1 MLNMYKLAE
10 WSRNRALA
18 RSVDVKG
25 SEFENTRTYTALKQP
40 FYKRLLDACKFVSD
54 SPKAV
59 PDAIFL
65 ALPERLLGKCAYL
78 CLGKT
83 RKSSDDVTAD
93 RPDELTDSMIQCLRE
108 HDEEGLKAQFINLET
123 PEQLQHVKHVLI
135 CHGLSPIEDSILLL
149 ADLGRAY
156 RTSWALGYDMEV
168 MLADISWMSSNRSI
182 RQFPTLT
189 NRDIDTGLRVCL
201 DKRTRLYEAVG
212 IQPKRHE
219 IVPYDKAKKISGK
232 KLEQISSR
240 YLGLAKLLWGDN
252 TVGRLE
258 HEKVKRISQLLD
270 RIPLRAGE
278 DIPPHIHTLGQFPGV
293 LAAIEEKLKP
303 HLEILRVIAKQF
315 NSFDEEVFTYF
326 FAQYYAQ
333 DAYRGAVLKVA
344 PESEKTFDEP
354 FDKLDPYFR
363 AWGEGHST
371 TDILSGTY
379 SPAKPLKPLS
389 VTYQPQYSIG
399 GFSVLPY
406 TPLSLDAL
414 RLEDKNHNVVQ
425 QRLIILEDI
434 DADSIDGHIGK
445 NSQLLSNSSI
455 VKRNQVVAD
464 VLGFI
469 MLCLQQGY
477 GKEIEGHCGTMG
489 FASFDDLLGRFS
501 KKAPSYLAR
510 ERVAQKPEDIQ
521 SLWQTWLENIQIDPN
536 PDYIPLH
543 LFFYMLDDTDWSE
556 GVYRAGG
563 AMLVLAQL
571 IYKMLT

>member
-1 MLNMYKLAE
+1 MLNLHRLAE
-10 WSRNRALA
+10 WSRARARA

-25 SEFENTRTYTALKQP
+25 TEENTRAYTALNQP
-40 FYKRLLDACKFVSD
+40 FYKRLLDACKLVSD

-83 RKSSDDVTAD
+83 RKSSDDATAD
-93 RPDELTDSMIQCLRE
+93 RPQEITDSMVQCLRE
-108 HDEEGLKAQFINLET
+108 HDEEGLKAQFINLEN
-123 PEQLQHVKHVLI
+123 PEQLQHIKHVLI

-240 YLGLAKLLWGDN
+240 YLALAKLLWGDN

-278 DIPPHIHTLGQFPGV
+278 DIPSHIHTLGQFPGV

-371 TDILSGTY
+371 TDILAGTY

-406 TPLSLDAL
+406 TPLSLDSL
-414 RLEDKNHNVVQ
+414 RLEDKNHNFVR
-425 QRLIILEDI
+425 QRLIMLEDI
-434 DADSIDGHIGK
+434 DADGIDGHVQK
-445 NSQLLSNSSI
+445 NSQLLSSSSI

-477 GKEIEGHCGTMG
+477 VNEIEEHCRAMG
-489 FASFDDLLGRFS
+489 FATFDDLLSRFS

-536 PDYIPLH
+536 PDYMPLH
-543 LFFYMLDDTDWSE
+543 LFFYILDDTDWSD

-571 IYKMLT
+571 MYKMLT

>member
-1 MLNMYKLAE
+1 MLNMFKLAE
-10 WSRNRALA
+10 WSRNRA
-18 RSVDVKG
+18 RSRSFDVKET
-25 SEFENTRTYTALKQP
+25 EFENTRAYTALNQP
-40 FYKRLLDACKFVSD
+40 FHKRLLDACKFVSD

-59 PDAIFL
+59 PDAIFI

-78 CLGKT
+78 CLGKS
-83 RKSSDDVTAD
+83 RKSSEEALIE
-93 RPDELTDSMIQCLRE
+93 RPREITDSMFQCLKE

-123 PEQLQHVKHVLI
+123 PEQMQHIKHVLI

-156 RTSWALGYDMEV
+156 RTSWTLGYEMEV

-189 NRDIDTGLRVCL
+189 NKDIDTGLRVCL

-240 YLGLAKLLWGDN
+240 YLELAKLLWGDN
-252 TVGRLE
+252 TVGRLD
-258 HEKVKRISQLLD
+258 HEKVKRISQQLD
-270 RIPLRAGE
+270 RIPLRPGE
-278 DIPPHIHTLGQFPGV
+278 DIPLHINTLGQFPGV

-315 NSFDEEVFTYF
+315 SSFDEEVFTYF

-333 DAYRGAVLKVA
+333 DAYRGAVIKVA

-371 TDILSGTY
+371 TDILSGSY
-379 SPAKPLKPLS
+379 SPTKSLRPLS

-414 RLEDKNHNVVQ
+414 RIEEKDHNLVR
-425 QRLIILEDI
+425 QRLIMLEDI
-434 DADSIDGHIGK
+434 DSANIIQTIEK
-445 NSQLLSNSSI
+445 NSKLLAQTSI
-455 VKRNQVVAD
+455 VKRNQIVAD

-469 MLCLQQGY
+469 MLCLRQGY
-477 GKEIEGHCGTMG
+477 SKEIEDHCRLMRQGT
-489 FASFDDLLGRFS
+489 FDDLLVKFS
-501 KKAPSYLAR
+501 KIVPSYLAR
-510 ERVAQKPEDIQ
+510 ERAAQKPEDIQ
-521 SLWQTWLENIQIDPN
+521 SLWQTWLENIQIEQT

-543 LFFYMLDDTDWSE
+543 LYFYMLDESDWS
-556 GVYRAGG
+556 VDVLQAGG
-563 AMLVLAQL
+563 SLLALAQL
-571 IYKMLT
+571 MYILLT

>member
-1 MLNMYKLAE
+1 MLNMFKLAE
-10 WSRNRALA
+10 WSRNRSRA
-18 RSVDVKG
+18 RSADVKG
-25 SEFENTRTYTALKQP
+25 TEFENTRAYTTLNQP
-40 FYKRLLDACKFVSD
+40 FYKRLLDACRFVSD
-54 SPKAV
+54 SPKSV
-59 PDAIFL
+59 PDAIFI

-78 CLGKT
+78 CLGKS
-83 RKSSDDVTAD
+83 RKSSEEMTAE
-93 RPDELTDSMIQCLRE
+93 RPPEITDSMVQCLKE

-123 PEQLQHVKHVLI
+123 SEQLQHIKHVLI

-189 NRDIDTGLRVCL
+189 NKDIDTGLRVCL

-240 YLGLAKLLWGDN
+240 YLALAKLLWGDN

-258 HEKVKRISQLLD
+258 HEKVKRISQQLE
-270 RIPLRAGE
+270 RIPLRPGE
-278 DIPPHIHTLGQFPGV
+278 DIPPHINTLGQFPGV
-293 LAAIEEKLKP
+293 LGAIEEKLKP

-315 NSFDEEVFTYF
+315 SSFDEEVFTYF

-333 DAYRGAVLKVA
+333 DAYRGMVLKVA

-379 SPAKPLKPLS
+379 SPSKALKPLS

-406 TPLSLDAL
+406 TPLSLDSL
-414 RLEDKNHNVVQ
+414 RLEEKNHNHVRQ
-425 QRLIILEDI
+425 QLIMLEDI
-434 DADSIDGHIGK
+434 DTASVTEHIQK
-445 NSQLLSNSSI
+445 NSKLLANSSI
-455 VKRNQVVAD
+455 VKRNQIVAD

-469 MLCLQQGY
+469 MLCLHQGY
-477 GKEIEGHCGTMG
+477 DKEIEKHCRLMG
-489 FASFDDLLGRFS
+489 LANLDDLLSKFS
-501 KKAPSYLAR
+501 KNVPSYLAR
-510 ERVAQKPEDIQ
+510 ERAAQKPEDIQ
-521 SLWQTWLENIQIDPN
+521 SLWHTWLENIQIDQN

-543 LFFYMLDDTDWSE
+543 LFFYMLDDSDWSE
-556 GVYRAGG
+556 EVYQAGG
-563 AMLVLAQL
+563 TMLVLAQL
-571 IYKMLT
+571 LYKMLT